1 MTSSEQLERALR
13 RAAREPGA
21 LPALYRILLRSR
33 VFVLVVAPQGAIPTI
48 WNSKIVA
55 WIRSDEVKV
64 IPCFT
69 TKKQAIR
76 AAESYQHPYEVDIRS
91 LFEANRE
98 CGFHLN
104 PNSNF
109 DLQLSSGHV
118 TCLLTHGTI
127 SHDVSKFDVGQD
139 AAIRKLVEEP
149 DSVTSALTVLFA
161 EHANVEQAYFY
172 ELEQMSSGTR
182 SVVVAIVAGAYNDSL
197 VHAISTVLIG
207 SYTGTL
213 PVDACFM
220 QPGGMTLE
228 FVKRAN
234 IAPFYD
240 RRWGARMIDPVVR
253 RQ

>member
-21 LPALYRILLRSR
+21 RPALYRILLRSR

-55 WIRSDEVKV
+55 WIRSDEVNV

-104 PNSNF
+104 PNSDF
-109 DLQLSSGHV
+109 DLQLSSEHV
-118 TCLLTHGTI
+118 TRLLTHGTI
-127 SHDVSKFDVGQD
+127 SHDVSKFTMDQGV
-139 AAIRKLVEEP
+139 AISRLIEEP
-149 DSVTSALTVLFA
+149 VNVASALTVLFA
-161 EHANVEQAYFY
+161 EHGNVDQAYFY
-172 ELEQMSSGTR
+172 EIEQMDSGAR
-182 SVVVAIVAGAYNDSL
+182 SLVVAIVASNYNESL
-197 VHAISTVLIG
+197 AHEISTVLIG

-213 PVDACFM
+213 PVDTCFM

-228 FVKRAN
+228 LVKRAS
-234 IAPFYD
+234 ITPFYD
-240 RRWGARMIDPVVR
+240 RSWGARMIDPDAR
-253 RQ
+253 WQ

>member
-55 WIRSDEVKV
+55 WIRSDEVNV

-69 TKKQAIR
+69 TKTQAIR

-104 PNSNF
+104 PNSDF
-109 DLQLSSGHV
+109 DLQLSSEHV
-118 TCLLTHGTI
+118 TRLLTHGTI

-139 AAIRKLVEEP
+139 ITIRKLVEEP
-149 DSVTSALTVLFA
+149 VSVTSALTVLFA
-161 EHANVEQAYFY
+161 ENANVEQAYLY
-172 ELEQMSSGTR
+172 ELEQMIRGTR
-182 SVVVAIVAGAYNDSL
+182 SVVVAIVAGNYNDSL
-197 VHAISTVLIG
+197 VHEISTVLIG
-207 SYTGTL
+207 SYTGIL
-213 PVDACFM
+213 PVDTCFM
-220 QPGGMTLE
+220 QPSGMALE
-228 FVKRAN
+228 AVKRAQ
-234 IAPFYD
+234 ILPFYD
-240 RRWGARMIDPVVR
+240 RSWGGRLIDADARL
-253 RQ
+253 Q